1 MLMGIQMMLTV
12 FIISITFG
20 AETEFQRGIILFGPA
35 ADRTFM
41 FGDPGGGMCLLFEI
55 MSPFHLLRR
64 HVDMV
69 SAGQEEYN
77 KIEEGRTDNKPGYHS
92 SGEAFKHQH
101 GSVNDPKPF
110 HLDRDDK
117 HKQNLHFRKGCRI
130 CQEYGHIDVVG
141 TEGAKIY
148 MDSVAQGIDSLR
160 SQR

>member
-77 KIEEGRTDNKPGYHS
+77 KLRREEPITNQVTIPPVRHS
-92 SGEAFKHQH
+92 NTSMA
-101 GSVNDPKPF
+101 P
-110 HLDRDDK
+110 
-117 HKQNLHFRKGCRI
+117 
-130 CQEYGHIDVVG
+130 
-141 TEGAKIY
+141 
-148 MDSVAQGIDSLR
+148 
-160 SQR
+160 